1 MHSFQFSRLSVSIP
15 YRRRTQMDFLHQN
28 AFFFYNSFT
37 SVRLSESDEQ
47 KQQEESSFAVSY
59 LSNSCRI
66 PSKRAIEV
74 SKRLRLNSIDKP
86 NSVRN
91 LLKNYG
97 FSETQ
102 ISTLVGRLQS
112 LILADA
118 KATLLPKIEFFKSIG
133 VSSSDLP
140 RLLITNPRLLK
151 RSLENNLIP
160 CYQSLK
166 SVLIDDEKVISAMKH
181 AFYLYKDGIDY
192 MVANVKLLREFGVP
206 QSHISLLVTHY
217 SNVVFTEHR
226 KFVEATE
233 TTKEIGF
240 DPLKAT
246 FILAIQ
252 VIIKMKKL
260 NWESRLEVYRRWGWS
275 RDDTLLAFRKQPHVM
290 LVSEEKINKMMDF
303 LLNKMG
309 WPSECIA
316 RYPTIL
322 SYSLEKRIMPRCSVV
337 QILKSKGL
345 VNNDLRLGGFMGLSE
360 KVFLKD
366 FVTKFLETVPL
377 LLNVYEQKMLPA
389 DAVTS

>member
-1 MHSFQFSRLSVSIP
+1 MHSFKFSISYSRS
-15 YRRRTQMDFLHQN
+15 RKTQLGFLHQN
-28 AFFFYNSFT
+28 VFFFYKSFT

-47 KQQEESSFAVSY
+47 KQQEESSFAVSK
-59 LSNSCRI
+59 LTNSCGLS
-66 PSKRAIEV
+66 SKNAIEV
-74 SKRLRLNSIDKP
+74 SKRLRLNSIDKAD
-86 NSVRN
+86 SVLN

-97 FSETQ
+97 FSATQ
-102 ISTLVGRLQS
+102 LSTIVGRRPSVL
-112 LILADA
+112 LANY
-118 KATLLPKIEFFKSIG
+118 KVTLLPKIEFFKSIG
-133 VSSSDLP
+133 VPSSDLP
-140 RLLITNPRLLK
+140 RFLTSNSNLLH

-166 SVLIDDEKVISAMKH
+166 SVLIDDEKVASAMKRV
-181 AFYLYKDGIDY
+181 FYFNKDGIDY

-206 QSHISLLVTHY
+206 QSNISLLVTQY

-260 NWESRLEVYRRWGWS
+260 NWESRLVVYQRWGWS
-275 RDDTLLAFRKQPHVM
+275 RDDTLLAFRKHPHVM
-290 LVSEEKINKMMDF
+290 LVSEKKINKMMDF
-303 LLNKMG
+303 LVNKMG

-316 RYPTIL
+316 RYPAIML
-322 SYSLEKRIMPRCSVV
+322 YSLEKRIIPRCSVV

-345 VNNDLRLGGFMGLSE
+345 VKNDLRLGGFMGLSE

-377 LLNVYEQKMLPA
+377 LLNVYEQKMCPA
-389 DAVTS
+389 DVVTS